1 MAREIS
7 RAESWERAHEVFSQ
21 INFNSFDFNTIKESL
36 LDYMKLYFP
45 EDFNDYIESSEFIAI
60 LELFAYA
67 AELLAYRIDL
77 NAHENFITTAQR
89 KESVLR
95 LAKLLSYKASRNIPA
110 RGLVKLSSIQ
120 TTETVIDSAG
130 RNLAGRSISWDDSNN
145 PDWKEQFLL
154 VMNRVLEQDF
164 GTVAPSERVQIE
176 DVLFELYTWNNTS
189 AGSAPGSFIKYSA
202 SAVTGSVPME
212 LTPVQLAS
220 DGPSER
226 RPERNAKMSLLY
238 GTDGLGDSSDTTG
251 FFLYTKQGEIR
262 VEESFFDGVT
272 PNQTHQ
278 LTDADINDTDIWVN
292 LVEPDSREIVIND
305 PYARLLPHLVAADL
319 RYGEWVEVDLANA
332 QNILFNTNK
341 NRHKYEVET
350 LDEDKVQLIFGDGE
364 FSDIPSGPFDIWY
377 RTSAN
382 EDVSIPKN
390 AVVDQPASVTYLDGT
405 NTVQTLSFNF
415 SLVSALQNNSP
426 SEDLEH
432 IRRVAP
438 SIYYTQDRMVNGR
451 DYNTFMLQDPSILK
465 LHTTNRTFAGDSKY
479 IAWHDP
485 KEYYE
490 DVKIF
495 GDDMALYWNEEDP
508 NVGGLTVVSTGI
520 TSSALLTN
528 YIEPLLCSTDFFAT
542 LGPILEARGAKS
554 SDLRCSFTN
563 DPYSFDVNDNELL
576 SIISALDTAQTT
588 TPVVDLFYSITYD
601 EWTVGVGP
609 VGHACDLETSL
620 PPHNPPIID
629 GCVAGAAESV
639 WMMRIEANF
648 SGSVLSGWEVKW
660 RTRRLITQSIDTKF
674 WHTNTTNSVVNFDTL
689 NSNLDTVVVLA
700 ANVNADGTGVL
711 GENRDF
717 TVVGQELVEQ
727 NLPNAG
733 LPDVHRLSILPVD
746 INNDGIPDNLLQAA
760 LFDALSQK
768 TYQEYI
774 DGGLVSEEP
783 TDDPVQTII
792 LPNGRQIISTN
803 TLDAEIA
810 LRLNGELLTFAASQ
824 LKKAPSSGNAVLI
837 DRVVIDDQLLAN
849 SGHSLVGADD
859 IEISFVDYVYFKRE
873 SAIDAWVPVTPTN
886 EIKTLWALDTEKI
899 GDEQRYKRHNGRF
912 PLNFAWFH
920 TTPRFHLVDP
930 TASNIMDMFIITR
943 GYYSATKR
951 WLENKSSVV
960 AVAPTPLDLRTS
972 YASLLSNAMI
982 SDTVI
987 LHPGVFKVMFG
998 PRSTPELRTL
1008 FKVIRPVSS
1017 SLTDN
1022 EVKVRIVERVRQFFD
1037 LDDWEFGET
1046 FFFTELA
1053 ASIHA
1058 DLGPEIDSVVLVPTY
1073 AQNQFG
1079 DLFQI
1084 QAREDE
1090 MFMPDINTSDIEIVQ
1105 SYTSVNIRQTQ

>member
-45 EDFNDYIESSEFIAI
+45 EDFNDYIESSEFVAI
-60 LELFAYA
+60 LELFAYS
-67 AELLAYRIDL
+67 AELLAYRVDL

-89 KESVLR
+89 KDSVLR

-110 RGLVKLSSIQ
+110 RGLVKISSIQ

-130 RNLAGRSISWDDSNN
+130 RNLAGRSIGWDDSNN

-176 DVLFELYTWNNTS
+176 DVLFELYTWNNTP
-189 AGSAPGSFIKYSA
+189 AGSSPGSFISYSA
-202 SAVTGSVPME
+202 AAVSGSLPME
-212 LTPVQLAS
+212 LTPVQLTS

-238 GTDGLGDSSDTTG
+238 GSDGLGDSSDTTG
-251 FFLYTKQGEIR
+251 FFLYTKQGDMR
-262 VEESFFDGVT
+262 VEQAFFDGVT
-272 PNQTHQ
+272 PNQTHS
-278 LTDADINDTDIWVN
+278 LSDADINDTDIWVN
-292 LVEPDSREIVIND
+292 LVESDSRAIVIND
-305 PYARLLPHLVAADL
+305 PYARLLPHLVAEDL

-350 LDEDKVQLIFGDGE
+350 LDDDKVQLIFGDGE
-364 FSDIPSGPFDIWY
+364 FSDIPSGSFDLWY
-377 RTSAN
+377 RVSKN
-382 EDVSIPKN
+382 EEVSIPKN
-390 AVVDQPASVTYLDGT
+390 AVVDLPASITYLDGS

-415 SLVSALQNNSP
+415 SLVNALQNNSP

-465 LHTTNRTFAGDSKY
+465 LRTVNRTFAGDSKY
-479 IAWHDP
+479 MAWHDP

-495 GDDMALYWNEEDP
+495 GDDMALYWDEEDP
-508 NVGGLTVVSTGI
+508 NNGGLTVISTRV
-520 TSSALLTN
+520 TSASLLTN
-528 YIEPLLCSTDFFAT
+528 FVEPLLCSTDFFAT
-542 LGPILEARGAKS
+542 LGPRLEARGAKA
-554 SDLRCSFTN
+554 SDLRCEFTN
-563 DPYSFDVNDNELL
+563 KAYSFDINDNELDA
-576 SIISALDTAQTT
+576 IIRALDAAQTT
-588 TPVVDLFYSITYD
+588 TPIVDLYYSIGYD

-609 VGHACDLETSL
+609 VGHPCDLETSL
-620 PPHNPPIID
+620 PPHTPPNVT
-629 GCVAGAAESV
+629 GCIAGNAESL
-639 WMMRIEANF
+639 WMIRIEASF
-648 SGSVLSGWEVKW
+648 SGSILSGWEVKW
-660 RTRRLITQSIDTKF
+660 RTRRLITHSFDTKF
-674 WHTNTTNSVVNFDTL
+674 WHTETTNAVVNFDTL
-689 NSNLDTVVVLA
+689 NSTLDTIVVLS

-711 GENRDF
+711 GENRNF

-727 NLPNAG
+727 NLPNVG
-733 LPDVHRLSILPVD
+733 LPDIHRLSILPEDV
-746 INNDGIPDNLLQAA
+746 NNDGIPDNLLQPA
-760 LFDALSQK
+760 LFDATLLNR
-768 TYQEYI
+768 YQYYV
-774 DGGLVSEEP
+774 DNGLVSV
-783 TDDPVQTII
+783 DPLDNQALQTLIF
-792 LPNGRQIISTN
+792 PSGRQVIATGNI
-803 TLDAEIA
+803 DAEFE
-810 LRLNGELLTFAASQ
+810 LRLNGALLTFDNQQ
-824 LKKAPSSGNAVLI
+824 LQEALSSGIGAVLI
-837 DRVVIDDQLLAN
+837 DRVVIDKQLPAN
-849 SGHSLVGADD
+849 VGNALVASDD
-859 IEISFVDYVYFKRE
+859 IEFVFIDYVYFKRE
-873 SAIDAWVPVTPTN
+873 SAVDEWVPVSPTN
-886 EIKTLWALDTEKI
+886 EIKTLWALDTENI

-912 PLNFAWFH
+912 PLNFAWMH
-920 TTPRFHLVDP
+920 TTPRFHLIDP

-943 GYYSATKR
+943 GYFSATRR
-951 WLENKSSVV
+951 WLENKTTVK
-960 AVAPTPLDLRTS
+960 AIAPTPLELRTS
-972 YASLLSNAMI
+972 YATLLDNAMI

-998 PRSTPELRTL
+998 PRSAPELRTI

-1022 EVKVRIVERVRQFFD
+1022 EVKVKIVERVRNFFAI
-1037 LDDWEFGET
+1037 DDWEFGET
-1046 FFFTELA
+1046 FFATELF
-1053 ASIHA
+1053 ASVHA
-1058 DLGPEIDSVVLVPTY
+1058 DLGPEIDSIVLVPTH

-1079 DLFQI
+1079 DMFQVH
-1084 QAREDE
+1084 AKEDE

-1105 SYTSVNIRQTQ
+1105 SYTSVNIRQ